1 MCYRNICRL
10 AHLHNSV
17 VWVDVLELIS
27 KSTEKKKLLI
37 IITQYYKLEFLI
49 DSLSFCQLALQIIVV
64 GALRSACIF
73 APFVAFQA
81 YGYYNMCVGRFPDE
95 IRPWCKA
102 RVPLLYNYIQSHYW
116 YVHF

>member
-1 MCYRNICRL
+1 ML
-10 AHLHNSV
+10 
-17 VWVDVLELIS
+17 
-27 KSTEKKKLLI
+27 
-37 IITQYYKLEFLI
+37 FG
-49 DSLSFCQLALQIIVV
+49 QLALQIIIV
-64 GALRSACIF
+64 GAFRSACIF

-116 YVHF
+116 YVFFKFIISFSEVMLL